1 MFARLNNHEAS
12 VLYCGPSNKSVDVVL
27 GMLTNLTIIKFISLT
42 LLLGRYDHMYI
53 FEWSPLYQ
61 CLIRINI
68 SKPE

>member
-42 LLLGRYDHMYI
+42 LLLGRYED
-53 FEWSPLYQ
+53 F
-61 CLIRINI
+61 I
-68 SKPE
+68 SLNGHHGISA